1 MSDFE
6 HELLD
11 VLGKDVKFDPAREEV
26 LRLQITS
33 EFKKK
38 KRRLLIWTV
47 VYHVIALVI
56 LVPGL
61 SQVLHSTDQ
70 LEAIRGVAFVILG
83 AILLIVIK
91 LWYVINRGRLEV
103 MRELKRLEFL
113 LVLDRRPPQ
122 PQQAPTG

>member
-11 VLGKDVKFDPAREEV
+11 VLEKDVKFDPAREEM

-38 KRRLLIWTV
+38 KRRVIIWSV
-47 VYHVIALVI
+47 VYHVIGVAI
-56 LVPGL
+56 LLPGL

-70 LEAIRGVAFVILG
+70 IEAIRGLAFVILG
-83 AILLIVIK
+83 AVLLIVIK
-91 LWYVINRGRLEV
+91 LWYWIVRGRLEI
-103 MRELKRLEFL
+103 MRELKRLERR
-113 LVLDRRPPQ
+113 LVLDRRP
-122 PQQAPTG
+122 ARE

>member
-6 HELLD
+6 HELMDL
-11 VLGKDVKFDPAREEV
+11 LEKDVKFDPAREEV

-38 KRRLLIWTV
+38 KKRLVIWSV
-47 VYHVIALVI
+47 VYHVVALVI

-70 LEAIRGVAFVILG
+70 LEAIRGVAFLILG

-91 LWYVINRGRLEV
+91 LWYWIVHGRLEV
-103 MRELKRLEFL
+103 MRELKRLEL
-113 LVLDRRPPQ
+113 RLVLDRRPAQ
-122 PQQAPTG
+122 PQQDPAG